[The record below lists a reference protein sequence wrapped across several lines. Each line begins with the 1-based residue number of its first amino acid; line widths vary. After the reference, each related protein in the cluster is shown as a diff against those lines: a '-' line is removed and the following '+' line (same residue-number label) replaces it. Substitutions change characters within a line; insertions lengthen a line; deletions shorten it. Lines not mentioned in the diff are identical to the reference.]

1 MYDWRVKDMPEAF
14 SRKTLLDLAAAFFL
28 LGSILVLVISILSV
42 PIETVYP
49 TFKLRIPL
57 TYSYL
62 VAVIIGIVGAI
73 LGLDCFSM
81 TTKRNLSN
89 AGVRGIVI
97 GAVLLSISWAA
108 GLSFQIVGAG
118 AVLIL
123 IAGIICYIYREE

>member
-1 MYDWRVKDMPEAF
+1 
-14 SRKTLLDLAAAFFL
+14 
-28 LGSILVLVISILSV
+28 
-42 PIETVYP
+42 
-49 TFKLRIPL
+49 
-57 TYSYL
+57 L